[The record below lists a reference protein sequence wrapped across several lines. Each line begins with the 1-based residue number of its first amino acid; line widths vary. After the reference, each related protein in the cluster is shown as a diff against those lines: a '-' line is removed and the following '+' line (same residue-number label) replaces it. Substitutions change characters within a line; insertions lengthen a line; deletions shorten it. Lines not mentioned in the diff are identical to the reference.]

1 MSKNFNR
8 AKGKKAHTNRELLY
22 KAILNID
29 PYFDE
34 CWAYQPLYRRGFKN
48 PNKVL
53 YMYQVRLYRT
63 WKYNRKTQ
71 YKNNKI

>member
-8 AKGKKAHTNRELLY
+8 AKGNKTQCNKELLN
-22 KAILNID
+22 KVIRNQD

-34 CWAYQPLYRRGFKN
+34 CWSYYPMYKRGFKN

-63 WKYNRKTQ
+63 WKYNRKKQ
-71 YKNNKI
+71 YKN